1 MVNQDQIHQ
10 DLHWYFEDAN
20 TEMPLQEDQY
30 QIDDQGVVHVHAD
43 VLRIRRSVD
52 GALPVQF
59 GRVNGDFLVHDMS
72 LTSLVGAPHIVLGA
86 FNCSQNLLTS
96 LMHAPRTCEN
106 MDCSHNKLTN
116 LSHAPIVSNS
126 LDCSYNLLT
135 DLTTCPG
142 AQDVFA
148 AYNPFEHF
156 RNTPGDIERVTI
168 TYKPNL
174 PLLGLLSV
182 HHVEIFDPD
191 NGEYMEPLSKILNAH
206 IGKGVTNKVA
216 MLKCAGEL
224 IKAGYKGNARW

>member
-1 MVNQDQIHQ
+1 MVNTDKIHQ
-10 DLHWYFEDAN
+10 DLHRYFEDAN
-20 TEMPLQEDQY
+20 TEMPLNEDQY
-30 QIDDQGVVHVHAD
+30 QIDDQGVVHVQAD
-43 VLRIRRSVD
+43 VLRIRGSVN

-59 GRVNGDFLVHDMS
+59 GRVDGDFLVHDMS

-86 FNCSQNLLTS
+86 FNCSQNFLTS
-96 LMHAPRTCEN
+96 LMHAPRTCEY

-126 LDCSYNLLT
+126 LDCSYNLIT
-135 DLTTCPG
+135 DLATCPP

-148 AYNPFEHF
+148 SYNPFENF
-156 RNTPGDIERVTI
+156 RNTSTNIERVTI

-191 NGEYMEPLSKILNAH
+191 TGEYKEDLSKILNAH
-206 IGKGVTNKVA
+206 AGKGVSNKA
-216 MLKCAGEL
+216 HMLKCATEL
-224 IKAGYKGNARW
+224 IKAGYKENARW